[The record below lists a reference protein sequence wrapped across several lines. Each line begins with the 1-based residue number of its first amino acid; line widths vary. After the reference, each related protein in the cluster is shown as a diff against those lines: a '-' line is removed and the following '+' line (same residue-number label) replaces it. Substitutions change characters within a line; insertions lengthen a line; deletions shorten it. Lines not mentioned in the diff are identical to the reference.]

1 MFCTFWNLSIV
12 NDDLLSE
19 KVEDTQT
26 QFFLPSNLSFF
37 RFLVTCEL

>member
-19 KVEDTQT
+19 KVEDTQ
-26 QFFLPSNLSFF
+26 FFLPSNLSFF
-37 RFLVTCEL
+37 RFLVTW